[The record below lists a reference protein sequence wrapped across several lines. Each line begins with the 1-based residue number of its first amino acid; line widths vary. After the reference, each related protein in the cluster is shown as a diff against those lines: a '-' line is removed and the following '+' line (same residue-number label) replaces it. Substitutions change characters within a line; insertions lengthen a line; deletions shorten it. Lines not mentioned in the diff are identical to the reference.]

1 LSLLGFLVILF
12 CAASPQNNPPVEST
26 LRREDP
32 TREADITQDSSLP
45 VRLPVQRQTGVRTQT
60 GNLKLSKTTVGNIP
74 QEGYQSSRW
83 YNFPKTVF
91 GSSFNSSPEQRGVNA
106 SKIKEFNTEI
116 TEFTEGDRR
125 LFGVCSSFSVSSV
138 LNSLI
143 HVSKDINE
151 PSNQVD
157 GLVELWIT
165 DSVKFILSSNN
176 ITDSIWQKYFY
187 PTTPATSPYTELSW
201 RAQPNGGKVTV
212 RGSGNFSPT
221 VLLNQL
227 YHANAPEPKTPNGQQ
242 VGGGWVAFT
251 TSDVVLDS
259 TNISEI
265 RQKDQDYQFK
275 WEATDE
281 AVSNGARI
289 LLTYTVIA
297 NP

>member
-1 LSLLGFLVILF
+1 MNQMSVIVTKG
-12 CAASPQNNPPVEST
+12 NPLNCLKQFT
-26 LRREDP
+26 GQ
-32 TREADITQDSSLP
+32 ASSLENDG
-45 VRLPVQRQTGVRTQT
+45 LP
-60 GNLKLSKTTVGNIP
+60 
-74 QEGYQSSRW
+74 
-83 YNFPKTVF
+83 
-91 GSSFNSSPEQRGVNA
+91 
-106 SKIKEFNTEI
+106 
-116 TEFTEGDRR
+116 
-125 LFGVCSSFSVSSV
+125 
-138 LNSLI
+138 LI
-143 HVSKDINE
+143 SKDTNE

-165 DSVKFILSSNN
+165 DSVKFILGSNS
-176 ITDSIWQKYFY
+176 ITDSIWHKYFY
-187 PTTPATSPYTELSW
+187 PTTPATSPYVELSW

-227 YHANAPEPKTPNGQQ
+227 YHANAPEPKTPNGQP